1 MSLQKLSSQAC
12 FEQIKTFPLW
22 LYDEV
27 AGTMTRE
34 FIFRDFVQAF
44 DFMTQIA
51 RLAEHNHH
59 HPNWLNVY
67 HKVTVT
73 WTTHDVLGLSD
84 NDFLMAKICDDT
96 FNQFKVSK

>member
-1 MSLQKLSSQAC
+1 M
-12 FEQIKTFPLW
+12 W
-22 LYDEV
+22 LYDEA

-51 RLAEHNHH
+51 RLAEHHHH

-67 HKVTVT
+67 HRVTVT

-84 NDFLMAKICDDT
+84 NDFLMAKSCDDT
-96 FNQFKVSK
+96 CNQFKVSK